1 MFNVAID
8 GPAGSG
14 KSTIAKEIAKIFNLY
29 YLDSGALYRAFGY
42 FLSKKGFDLNN
53 ENDIVKALKEFDVK
67 IIDGDYYLFD
77 EKLDFQIRT
86 SEMGK
91 AASIVAKNPLVREKV
106 NEILRNISKKH
117 GVVIDGRDIGTVVLP
132 DAEVKI
138 FLTASIEERA
148 KRRYKEL
155 LEKGEKVEYEK
166 IYDDIKKR
174 DEADS
179 TREIAPLKP
188 AEDAIIV
195 DTTGKNIET
204 VVNEIKNIIVEKVKK
219 DNNLE

>member
-1 MFNVAID
+1 MSNFNVAID

-14 KSTIAKEIAKIFNLY
+14 KSTIAKRIAEIFDLY

-42 FLSKKGFDLNN
+42 YLKKNNFDLNN
-53 ENDIVKALKEFDVK
+53 ENDIINALKTFDVK
-67 IIDGDYYLFD
+67 IINGDYYLFD

-86 SEMGK
+86 PEIGK

-106 NEILRNISKKH
+106 NEILRNIAKDY

-148 KRRYKEL
+148 KRRFKEL
-155 LEKGEKVEYEK
+155 VEKGEKVKFE
-166 IYDDIKKR
+166 DILNEIEKR
-174 DEADS
+174 DRADS
-179 TREIAPLKP
+179 TRKIAPLKP
-188 AEDAIIV
+188 AKDAIEV
-195 DTTGKNIET
+195 DTTGKDIDT
-204 VVNEIKNIIVEKVKK
+204 VVNEIKKIIIKK
-219 DNNLE
+219 LDLNME

>member
-42 FLSKKGFDLNN
+42 YLSKNGFDLNN
-53 ENDIVKALKEFDVK
+53 ENDMVKALKEFDVK

>member
-14 KSTIAKEIAKIFNLY
+14 KSTIAKEIARIFKLY

-42 FLSKKGFDLNN
+42 FLKKKGIDLNN
-53 ENDIVKALKEFDVK
+53 DEDIYSALKEFDIK
-67 IIDGDYYLFD
+67 IINGDYYLFD

-86 SEMGK
+86 SEIGK
-91 AASIVAKNPLVREKV
+91 AASIVAKRPLVREKV
-106 NEILRNISKKH
+106 NEILRNISKNH

-132 DAEVKI
+132 NAEVKI

-155 LEKGEKVEYEK
+155 LEKGENVEYK
-166 IYDDIKKR
+166 SIYEDIKKR

-188 AEDAIIV
+188 ASDSIIV
-195 DTTGKNIET
+195 DTTGKDIET
-204 VVNEIKNIIVEKVKK
+204 VVNEIKNIIIRKI
-219 DNNLE
+219 NLE